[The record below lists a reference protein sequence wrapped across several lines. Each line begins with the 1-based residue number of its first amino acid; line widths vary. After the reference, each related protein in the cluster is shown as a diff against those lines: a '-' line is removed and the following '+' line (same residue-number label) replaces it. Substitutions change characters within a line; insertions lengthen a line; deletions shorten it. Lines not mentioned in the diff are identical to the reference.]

1 MDEQQGRQ
9 PDEAPAAEAAREV
22 RPGLLAAFAYPAF
35 RYLWLGAFLSS
46 VGTWIQDVALSWL
59 IHARMG
65 DPFYLGLRS
74 FAQEAPLLAL
84 MVIGGAAADRID
96 RRLILLSSQTFQ
108 MAMAMLLGVLYYFD
122 QLGIVAIVAIAFA
135 TGVVQSQSAPA
146 YQAVIT
152 SLVPRERIANAVALN
167 SFQFNLSRAIGPVI
181 AGILLAQAGAG
192 WCFAANALSF
202 VGVILAIRTIAL
214 PPPIARGRESLSES
228 LRAGFRHV
236 AEAKP
241 LRQAT
246 LLAGAAS
253 FLAFPLITYLPVIAG
268 DVLKTG
274 ASGYSLLLTSL
285 GTGAIAG
292 ALTTARRGGAAGR
305 GRLMLAAFAAFGV
318 LAAAASLSRWQAL
331 SMALLVLAG
340 FMLTTAFSTLNSLVQ
355 EMAPDAL
362 RGRVLSI
369 FGLAFRGGGPVGS
382 LVAGFLVR
390 SAGAPAVMAAYAALL
405 TAIAAALLLRKT
417 ELRHT

>member
-9 PDEAPAAEAAREV
+9 LDEAPAAEAAREV

-167 SFQFNLSRAIGPVI
+167 SFQFNLSRAIGPAWI
-181 AGILLAQAGAG
+181 GPAPPA
-192 WCFAANALSF
+192 
-202 VGVILAIRTIAL
+202 TIN
-214 PPPIARGRESLSES
+214 
-228 LRAGFRHV
+228 
-236 AEAKP
+236 
-241 LRQAT
+241 T
-246 LLAGAAS
+246 N
-253 FLAFPLITYLPVIAG
+253 
-268 DVLKTG
+268 
-274 ASGYSLLLTSL
+274 SL
-285 GTGAIAG
+285 G
-292 ALTTARRGGAAGR
+292 
-305 GRLMLAAFAAFGV
+305 
-318 LAAAASLSRWQAL
+318 S
-331 SMALLVLAG
+331 
-340 FMLTTAFSTLNSLVQ
+340 
-355 EMAPDAL
+355 
-362 RGRVLSI
+362 
-369 FGLAFRGGGPVGS
+369 
-382 LVAGFLVR
+382 
-390 SAGAPAVMAAYAALL
+390 
-405 TAIAAALLLRKT
+405 
-417 ELRHT
+417 

>member
-1 MDEQQGRQ
+1 LSQ
-9 PDEAPAAEAAREV
+9 PQDREPAKAAAGPAEP
-22 RPGLLAAFAYPAF
+22 RPGLLAAFAFPAF

-46 VGTWIQDVALSWL
+46 IGTWIQDVALSWL

-74 FAQEAPLLAL
+74 FAQEVPLIAFML
-84 MVIGGAAADRID
+84 IGGAAADRID
-96 RRLILLSSQTFQ
+96 RRLILIASQSFQ
-108 MAMAMLLGVLYYFD
+108 MLMAALLGVLYLAD
-122 QLGIVAIVAIAFA
+122 RLGIVAIVTIAFL
-135 TGVVQSQSAPA
+135 TGLMQSQSAPT

-152 SLVPRERIANAVALN
+152 SLVPRERIQNAVALN
-167 SFQFNLSRAIGPVI
+167 SLQFNLSRAIGPVI
-181 AGILLAQAGAG
+181 AGLLLAGAGPG

-202 VGVILAIRTIAL
+202 VGVILALRTIRL
-214 PPPIARGRESLSES
+214 PPPLVRPRESLSES

-236 AEAKP
+236 AGEP
-241 LRQAT
+241 RLRAAT

-274 ASGYSLLLTSL
+274 AAGYSLLLTSL
-285 GTGAIAG
+285 GIGAIVG
-292 ALTTARRGGAAGR
+292 ALATARRGAAPGR
-305 GRLMLAAFAAFGV
+305 GRLLLRAVGAFGV
-318 LAAAASLSRWQAL
+318 RAVGASLSRVQWL
-331 SMALLVLAG
+331 SMLLLVGAG
-340 FMLTTAFSTLNSLVQ
+340 FMLTTSFSTLNSLVQ

-390 SAGAPAVMAAYAALL
+390 DVGAPAVMAAYAAVLAV
-405 TAIAAALLLRKT
+405 TAGLLLLRGS
-417 ELRHT
+417 ELRQV